1 MLAPADRRLL
11 LDVLAPPHG
20 YTLDH
25 GVGTTY
31 TLDLLALLR
40 VPLAATALPW
50 SGSGGGP
57 VDNPFA
63 LLTALRRNAGRISLF
78 CHAGATKVPA
88 HHIPLL
94 AFLESSVHP
103 VTPPIPG
110 GVFHPKCWL
119 LRFAPEHDDEP
130 VRYRLLVLSR
140 NLTFDRSWDVALS
153 LDGELLERQR
163 RNSPNRPLADFFAAL
178 PRMAQAAG
186 HDLPAAA
193 QARIELL
200 TSEVRRVKW
209 SLPEAFDDITFHPIG
224 HDGEPHWPVADLHR
238 LMVISPFVGA
248 PAIDRLAAEVRAG
261 FSVIGR
267 FDELAKLDPAT
278 IDGLEGVDVFDD
290 VSSLLDVDDDADDGN
305 LAAAEDPDRPELS
318 GLHAKVFVGERS
330 RRAAVYIGSANATE
344 AAFERNVELLVEL
357 DGWRTHHGTKAVRAL
372 LQDANLLRPF
382 KPGAEPASEDP
393 SESVQRTLERA
404 AHELAAGALRARV
417 EPAGEGRWR
426 TILLATRIV
435 DLSGLKLHA
444 RPLSQ
449 HTPQAV
455 DLDADPAAAFAP
467 TGLSSVTPFFALR
480 LTARV
485 EDGGEQHLDA
495 AVRLPLDGAPGG
507 RAEAVTAELLSD
519 TDRLL
524 RFILLLLAD
533 DGDSDRM
540 LAELEDLLIE
550 RTVGGSTGPRGG
562 TGGLPLLEPMLRAL
576 HRAPERLEEIDRLL
590 ADMRKA
596 GASTERLLPPE
607 LEELWATITDVRES
621 RS

>member
-11 LDVLAPPHG
+11 LDVLAPPDG

-88 HHIPLL
+88 NHIPLL

-103 VTPPIPG
+103 VTPPTRG

-119 LRFAPEHDDEP
+119 LRFAPEYEDEP

-153 LDGELLERQR
+153 LDGELLKRQR

-178 PRMAQAAG
+178 PAMAQAAG
-186 HDLPAAA
+186 HDLPSVA
-193 QARIELL
+193 QERIELV
-200 TSEVRRVKW
+200 TSEVRRVEW
-209 SLPEAFDDITFHPIG
+209 SLPEAFDDIAFHPIG
-224 HDGEPHWPVADLHR
+224 HDGRPHWPVADLHR

-248 PAIDRLAAEVRAG
+248 PAIERLAAEVRAE

-267 FDELAKLDPAT
+267 FDELAKLDTAT
-278 IDGLEGVDVFDD
+278 IDGLDGVDVFDD

-305 LAAAEDPDRPELS
+305 AAMVEDPDRAELS
-318 GLHAKVFVGERS
+318 GLHAKVFVGERY
-330 RRAAVYIGSANATE
+330 RRAAVFIGSANATE

-357 DGWRTHHGTKAVRAL
+357 DGWRTHHGTKAVRTL
-372 LQDANLLRPF
+372 LRDANLLRPF

-393 SESVQRTLERA
+393 SEAMQWTLERA
-404 AHELAAGALRARV
+404 AHELATGALRARV

-426 TILLATRIV
+426 TMLRVTRIV
-435 DLSGLKLHA
+435 DLGGLRLQA

-449 HTPQAV
+449 HTPQPV
-455 DLDADPAAAFAP
+455 DLGADPAAAFAP

-485 EDGGEQHLDA
+485 EGGGEQHLDA
-495 AVRLPLDGAPGG
+495 AVRLPLEGAPGG

-533 DGDSDRM
+533 EADSDRM
-540 LAELEDLLIE
+540 LAELEDLLTE
-550 RTVGGSTGPRGG
+550 RTVGGSAGASRG

-576 HRAPERLEEIDRLL
+576 QRAPERLEEIDRLL
-590 ADMRKA
+590 ADMRTA

-607 LEELWATITDVRES
+607 LEELWATITEVRES
-621 RS
+621 RP

>member
-11 LDVLAPPHG
+11 LDVLAPPEG

-78 CHAGATKVPA
+78 CHAGATRVPA
-88 HHIPLL
+88 NHIPLL

-103 VTPPIPG
+103 VTPPTPG
-110 GVFHPKCWL
+110 GLFHPKCWL
-119 LRFAPEHDDEP
+119 LRFAPEYDEDL

-140 NLTFDRSWDVALS
+140 NLTFDRLWDVVLS
-153 LDGELLERQR
+153 LDGELLGRQR
-163 RNSPNRPLADFFAAL
+163 RNGPNRPLADFFAAL
-178 PRMAQAAG
+178 PAMAQAAG
-186 HDLPAAA
+186 HELPAV
-193 QARIELL
+193 ARKRVDLL
-200 TSEVRRVKW
+200 TSEVRRVEW
-209 SLPEAFDDITFHPIG
+209 SLPEAFDHVAFHPIG
-224 HDGEPHWPVADLHR
+224 HDGKPCWPVTDLHR

-248 PAIDRLAAEVRAG
+248 PAIARLAAEVRAE
-261 FSVIGR
+261 FSMVGR
-267 FDELAKLDPAT
+267 FDELAKLDAET
-278 IDGLEGVDVFDD
+278 IEAFDTVDVFDD
-290 VSSLLDVDDDADDGN
+290 VSSLLDVDEDANEGSVA
-305 LAAAEDPDRPELS
+305 LEASDRPELS
-318 GLHAKVFVGERS
+318 GFHAKVFVGERY
-330 RRAAVYIGSANATE
+330 RRAAVYVGSANATE
-344 AAFERNVELLVEL
+344 AAFERNVEFLVEL
-357 DGWRTHHGTKAVRAL
+357 DGWRTHHGTEAVRAL
-372 LQDANLLRPF
+372 LAEANLLTPF

-393 SESVQRTLERA
+393 SEALQRTLERTV
-404 AHELAAGALRARV
+404 HELAAGALRARV
-417 EPAGEGRWR
+417 APAGENRWR
-426 TILLATRIV
+426 TILLATRTV
-435 DLSGLKLHA
+435 DLGGLKLHA

-449 HTPQAV
+449 HTPQLV
-455 DLDADPAAAFAP
+455 DLGAEPAAAFAP

-480 LTARV
+480 LAARV
-485 EDGGEQHLDA
+485 EGGGEQYLDA

-540 LAELEDLLIE
+540 LDELEALFAE
-550 RTVGGSTGPRGG
+550 RTGGGSVGAGG
-562 TGGLPLLEPMLRAL
+562 GASGLPLLEPMLRAL
-576 HRAPERLEEIDRLL
+576 HRAPERLEEVDRLL
-590 ADMRKA
+590 ADMRTA
-596 GASTERLLPPE
+596 GAATDRLLPPE
-607 LEELWATITDVRES
+607 LEELWETINKVRES
-621 RS
+621 RA